1 LIVSVPYWHTP
12 DSICGAQTM
21 RHTLLLLILLISRP
35 VLGCDPDSWN
45 FSPFS
50 WTGWF
55 RLT

>member
-1 LIVSVPYWHTP
+1 
-12 DSICGAQTM
+12 M
-21 RHTLLLLILLISRP
+21 RHTPLLLILLILLISRP
-35 VLGCDPDSWN
+35 VLGCDRDSWN